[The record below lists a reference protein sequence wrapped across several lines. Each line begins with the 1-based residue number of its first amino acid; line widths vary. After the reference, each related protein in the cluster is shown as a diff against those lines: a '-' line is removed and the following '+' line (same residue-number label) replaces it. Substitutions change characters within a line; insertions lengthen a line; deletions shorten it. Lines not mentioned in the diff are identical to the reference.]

1 LINDGVTSREH
12 YSIYIHDENKFTK
25 NKKKTSCRK
34 GVYLLSC
41 TFDFRDSRSRDRMVV
56 GFTTTVVGFTTTYAI
71 SGCHH

>member
-34 GVYLLSC
+34 GVYLQLPMTSVSV
-41 TFDFRDSRSRDRMVV
+41 TTKVV
-56 GFTTTVVGFTTTYAI
+56 SSNPDKV
-71 SGCHH
+71 CQ